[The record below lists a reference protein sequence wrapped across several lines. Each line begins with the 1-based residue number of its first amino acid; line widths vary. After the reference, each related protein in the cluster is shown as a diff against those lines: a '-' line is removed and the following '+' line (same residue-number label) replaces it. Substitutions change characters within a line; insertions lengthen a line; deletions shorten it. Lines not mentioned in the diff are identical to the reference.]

1 VFVLIV
7 LPLGDF
13 RHVNQFNVGSIW
25 SKLDP
30 KFTQVQNK
38 LGDKLG
44 EIILLVQVWT
54 QMSLVQSV

>member
-1 VFVLIV
+1 MFVLIV